1 MDPDLAYSLSEIYNV
16 QDQMNGLRGGLTQG
30 MYDAPPALGKN
41 EEAFFGAVL
50 LYYGD
55 MTIFE
60 PRIVELYDA
69 ILLRIDKALK

>member
-1 MDPDLAYSLSEIYNV
+1 
-16 QDQMNGLRGGLTQG
+16 MNGLRNGFTQA
-30 MYDAPPALGKN
+30 MYNAPPALGKN

-60 PRIVELYDA
+60 PRIIELYDA
-69 ILLRIDKALK
+69 ILLKIDKTLK